1 MNKTYRL
8 FRAYCLT
15 AITVLCL
22 LLLAVGICT
31 AKIQTDETVFKSA
44 YSSVGVFACES
55 GVTVN
60 LGGKIL
66 SFMPETALSV
76 LEKVR
81 MIFLAPINNLIEII
95 LRLVR

>member
-22 LLLAVGICT
+22 LLLAVGVCT
-31 AKIQTDETVFKSA
+31 AKIQTDETVFKAA
-44 YSSVGVFACES
+44 YSTVGVFAAKDS
-55 GVTVN
+55 VTVN

-66 SFMPETALSV
+66 NFMPRTAISLC
-76 LEKVR
+76 EKAR
-81 MIFLAPINNLIEII
+81 IILLAPINNLIEII
-95 LRLVR
+95 LRLAA